1 MTEATSPTPAK
12 AGIWE
17 DFVDIFFQPSQVFER
32 RREGQFGLALLILVV
47 LSTALYFALRNG
59 LAPIMDAE
67 MSKQAAAMLEKNP
80 EMTADQLATAQGF
93 MEKVAMFGTVIFI
106 PLGVLIGAALLWLA
120 GRIFDAKVA
129 FAAAMMI
136 VTYSQLPKIVEMV
149 LSALQG
155 LFLEPEAITSRYSV
169 TLGIARFL
177 DPDTNPF
184 VLTLVGGLD
193 LFTIWVY
200 VLMAIGLSVVAR
212 VPMQRAALAVA
223 ATWFVGL
230 LPGMFQAL
238 SQG

>member
-17 DFVDIFFQPSQVFER
+17 DFIDIFFQPSQVFER

-67 MSKQAAAMLEKNP
+67 MSRQAAAMLEKNP
-80 EMTADQLATAQGF
+80 EMTAEQLATAQGF

-129 FAAAMMI
+129 LAAAMMI

-184 VLTLVGGLD
+184 VLTLIGGLD

-238 SQG
+238 TS

>member
-1 MTEATSPTPAK
+1 MTEATSPAPAK

-17 DFVDIFFQPSQVFER
+17 DFVDIFFQPSQVFDR
-32 RREGQFGLALLILVV
+32 RRDGQFGLALLILVV
-47 LSTALYFALRNG
+47 LSTGLYFALRNG

-67 MSKQAAAMLEKNP
+67 MSRQAAAMLEQNP

-93 MEKVAMFGTVIFI
+93 MEKVAMFGTIIFV
-106 PLGVLIGAALLWLA
+106 PLGVLIGAVLLWLA
-120 GRIFDAKVA
+120 GRLFDARVA

-184 VLTLVGGLD
+184 VLALIGGLD

-212 VPMQRAALAVA
+212 VPTKRAAIAVA

-230 LPGMFQAL
+230 LPGLFQAL
-238 SQG
+238 SQA

>member
-17 DFVDIFFQPSQVFER
+17 DFIDIFFQPSQVFER

-67 MSKQAAAMLEKNP
+67 MSRQAAAMLEKNP
-80 EMTADQLATAQGF
+80 EMTAEQLATAQSF

-184 VLTLVGGLD
+184 VLTLIGGLD

-200 VLMAIGLSVVAR
+200 VLMAIGLSIVAR

-238 SQG
+238 TS

>member
-17 DFVDIFFQPSQVFER
+17 DFIDIFFQPSQVFER

-67 MSKQAAAMLEKNP
+67 MSRQAAAMLEKNP
-80 EMTADQLATAQGF
+80 EMTAEQLATAQGF

-184 VLTLVGGLD
+184 VLTLIGGLD

-238 SQG
+238 TS

>member
-17 DFVDIFFQPSQVFER
+17 DFIDIFFQPSQVFER

-67 MSKQAAAMLEKNP
+67 MSRQAAAMLEKNP
-80 EMTADQLATAQGF
+80 EMTAQQLATAQGF

-184 VLTLVGGLD
+184 VLTLIGGLD

-200 VLMAIGLSVVAR
+200 VLMAIGLSAVAR

-238 SQG
+238 TS